1 MWTFALAHNIVLGDD
16 HPRDAVI
23 LSSLPPFW
31 LEVVDGR
38 FVQVK
43 EHIEDAENLVRRYID
58 GNTPTRVKSLQDI
71 ATTSNLNFESSP
83 GGPQNVLASL
93 SISERDVKDT
103 STSSTFSL
111 EKRPTESQS
120 ILIAKSTKETHIK
133 TLQQTNFKLRARWA
147 FQDKK
152 VLESTIKKLA
162 ADNDALWKLI
172 GPNQLNMMTDAVSS
186 KLSLTDLEIFAARI
200 TTNSIDVTS
209 SAEDQK
215 LPTKASRTVPSSWRD
230 YRS

>member
-1 MWTFALAHNIVLGDD
+1 MATLVGIQSASAIVDCIKFCHEGYQYVSTFIRALKEMGHDVAELEQRFKEEECRMWTFALAHNIVLGDD

-58 GNTPTRVKSLQDI
+58 GNTPTRVNSLQDV

-111 EKRPTESQS
+111 ESGQPNHK
-120 ILIAKSTKETHIK
+120 
-133 TLQQTNFKLRARWA
+133 A
-147 FQDKK
+147 F
-152 VLESTIKKLA
+152 
-162 ADNDALWKLI
+162 
-172 GPNQLNMMTDAVSS
+172 
-186 KLSLTDLEIFAARI
+186 
-200 TTNSIDVTS
+200 
-209 SAEDQK
+209 
-215 LPTKASRTVPSSWRD
+215 
-230 YRS
+230 